1 MLKIEN
7 ISKTF
12 SPGTA
17 DAKLALDGVSLHA
30 KRGDFI
36 TVIGA
41 NGAGKSTLF
50 NAICGDFLVD
60 GGRIILDGEDITYKK
75 DHKRARDIGRLF

>member
-50 NAICGDFLVD
+50 NAI
-60 GGRIILDGEDITYKK
+60 
-75 DHKRARDIGRLF
+75 